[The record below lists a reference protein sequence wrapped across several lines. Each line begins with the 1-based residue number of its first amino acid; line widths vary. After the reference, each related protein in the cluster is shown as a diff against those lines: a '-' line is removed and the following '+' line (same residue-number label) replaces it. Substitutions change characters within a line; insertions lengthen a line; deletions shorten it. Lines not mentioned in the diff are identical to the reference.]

1 MLRTFARRLS
11 YLEEHHRLVIC
22 IGCALLAFICAMRL
36 GLPMRMIIGWNGY
49 AVAFLLLAW
58 TRIITALP
66 STVIRVATL
75 EHSSRKLVF
84 TFVLTAACASLGA
97 VAFLLGSAKDLPAA
111 GRTGHVILAVSTV
124 VLSWSVVHTLF
135 TLQYAYLFYRRV
147 GGKSSLGL
155 QFPEEPK
162 PDYLDF
168 AYFSFVIG
176 MTSQV
181 SDVQISSRQI
191 RRWALLHGVVS
202 FGFNLAIVGL
212 SINVISGLF
221 S

>member
-1 MLRTFARRLS
+1 MPRSLVRRLS
-11 YLEEHHRLVIC
+11 YLEAHHRVAVC
-22 IGCALLAFICAMRL
+22 IVCALLSFFGAARL
-36 GLPMRMIIGWNGY
+36 SVPMQLIVGWNGY
-49 AVAFLLLAW
+49 AISFLMLAW
-58 TRIITALP
+58 TRIITAPP
-66 STVIRVATL
+66 STVVRVATL

-84 TFVLTAACASLGA
+84 AFVLTAACASLGA
-97 VAFLLGSAKDLPAA
+97 VGFLLGSAKALPAS
-111 GRTGHVILAVSTV
+111 GRTGHVILAVTTV
-124 VLSWSVVHTLF
+124 ILSWSVVHTLF
-135 TLQYAYLFYRRV
+135 TLQYAYLYYRRT
-147 GGKSSLGL
+147 GGKTSGGL
-155 QFPEEPK
+155 QFPDEPK

-168 AYFSFVIG
+168 AYFSFVVG